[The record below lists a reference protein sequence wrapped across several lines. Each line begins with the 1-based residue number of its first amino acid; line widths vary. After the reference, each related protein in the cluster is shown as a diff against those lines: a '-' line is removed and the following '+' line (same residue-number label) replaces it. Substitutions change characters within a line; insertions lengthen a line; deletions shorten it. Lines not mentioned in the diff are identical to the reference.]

1 MNSQTQTIDEYIADF
16 PLEVQV
22 VLEQIRATIRAA
34 APNATEAIKYG
45 MPTFVRHGNLV
56 HFAAFKNH
64 IGFYPVPSG
73 LAAFKEELSVYDQ
86 SKGTI
91 RFPFGTPVP
100 LELIARIVEFR
111 LEENLRKVMA
121 KSKKPRP
128 TKIL

>member
-1 MNSQTQTIDEYIADF
+1 MNSQRQTIDEYIADF
-16 PLEVQV
+16 PLEIQV
-22 VLEQIRATIRAA
+22 MLEQIRATIRAA
-34 APNATEAIKYG
+34 APDASEAIKYG
-45 MPTFVRHGNLV
+45 MPTFVQHGNLV

-73 LAAFKEELSVYDQ
+73 IEAFKTELSVYDQ

-100 LELIARIVEFR
+100 LELIARIVKFR
-111 LEENLRKVMA
+111 LEENLRKATA
-121 KSKKPRP
+121 KSKPRS